1 MIGSPRWM
9 ASAWSDDDEPMTN
22 KEVESAM
29 RILVVEDEPRLAALL
44 QRGFGDEGHVV
55 DVVGD
60 GPLAVHQACEFDYD
74 AIVLDWMLPGISGIE
89 VCAQLRRRGCW
100 AAIIMLTAR
109 TDVSDRI
116 AGLDAGADDYL
127 IKPFSFAELTARIRA
142 LLRRAPSERQALLRA
157 GELTMDPASHRVM
170 IGPEE
175 LSLSA
180 KEFAVLELLVR
191 NKNQVLSRTR
201 ILDHAWDFAF
211 EPASNVVDQYVGY
224 LRRKIGSRTD
234 TVEINTVRGVGYR
247 LDAPHG

>member
-1 MIGSPRWM
+1 
-9 ASAWSDDDEPMTN
+9 
-22 KEVESAM
+22 M

-44 QRGFGDEGHVV
+44 QRGFSDEGHVV

-60 GPLAVHQACEFDYD
+60 GQNAIHRASEYDYD
-74 AIVLDWMLPGISGIE
+74 AVVLDWMLPGLSGLE
-89 VCAQLRRRGCW
+89 VCAHLRRAGCW

-127 IKPFSFAELTARIRA
+127 TKPFSFAELAARIRA
-142 LLRRAPSERQALLRA
+142 LLRRAPSDRQALLHA
-157 GELTMDPASHRVM
+157 GMLTLDPASRRAM
-170 IGPEE
+170 IGADE

-180 KEFAVLELLVR
+180 KEFAVLELLMR
-191 NKNQVLSRTR
+191 NRDQVLSRSR

-224 LRRKIGSRTD
+224 LRRKIAARTD
-234 TVEINTVRGVGYR
+234 TVEIATVRGVGYR
-247 LDAPHG
+247 LDVARG